1 MTSTKTS
8 SNKRVIV
15 IGAGPCGLPALKEML
30 AGGHDV
36 TLYERSPTVGGVFAS
51 KAMYHDL
58 HLTLSNWA
66 MAYSDFPN
74 NGPQCYPSGAEYL
87 QYLKDYAT
95 HFDLE
100 RHIEYN
106 IEVHSASLDNNNKWI
121 LEVQKDGKP
130 RIEHADALIVATGAH
145 QVPKGLPSQLSS
157 FKGKV
162 VHSSDYTEPFRE
174 EVRQKKLRVLLIGG
188 GESGADVSA
197 DLGDLTPNTTVW
209 LRRPNCFG
217 PRYLTKHAEMPQVRG
232 SKTERYAVNMFLE
245 SATTNRMSAAQN
257 VFFYGFWRRLL
268 WALPI
273 LNRQLSRACLDS
285 TASAWLMN
293 DQATYV
299 TKNQRMCE
307 AWEDGK
313 IEVLVTPR
321 VSAEGETVEFT
332 MPDGS
337 VQRRDFDVVV
347 LCTGYTTTYPWLKI
361 KDFNTDPRSWYL
373 HCFPEKLG
381 HCLFFSGYA
390 RPHQGGIPPWPK
402 SNPATSASSSP
413 TPATFPLTTPNEPT
427 ATDSPSE
434 NTTPSAPT

>member
-1 MTSTKTS
+1 MAYKTTSPR
-8 SNKRVIV
+8 KRVAV
-15 IGAGPCGLPALKEML
+15 IGAGPCGLPALKETL

-36 TLYERSPTVGGVFAS
+36 TLFERTSSLGGVFAS

-74 NGPQCYPSGAEYL
+74 KSLQGYPSGAEYL
-87 QYLKDYAT
+87 EYLKDYAA
-95 HFDLE
+95 HFNLE
-100 RHIEYN
+100 QHIKYN
-106 IEVHSASLDNNNKWI
+106 TEVVSAYLHENRKWV
-121 LEVQKDGKP
+121 LEVKENDNTCV
-130 RIEHADALIVATGAH
+130 EHFDALIVATGAH
-145 QVPKGLPSQLSS
+145 QIPKPLPTPLSG
-157 FKGKV
+157 FQGKV
-162 VHSSDYTEPFRE
+162 VHSSNYTESFRD
-174 EVRQKKLRVLLIGG
+174 EVRHSKLRVLLIGG

-217 PRYLTKHAEMPQVRG
+217 PRYLTRSAEMTQVKE
-232 SKTERYAVNMFLE
+232 SKTKKYAVNTFLE

-257 VFFYGFWRRLL
+257 VYFYGFWRRLL

-285 TASAWLMN
+285 TSSAWFMN

-313 IEVLVTPR
+313 IEVLVTPE
-321 VSAEGETVEFT
+321 VSTAGNTVTFN

-337 VQRRDFDVVV
+337 VQKREFDVVV
-347 LCTGYTTTYPWLKI
+347 LCTGYTTTYPWLKL
-361 KDFNTDPRSWYL
+361 KDLNTDPRSWYL
-373 HCFPEKLG
+373 HCFPKDLG
-381 HCLFFSGYA
+381 DCLYFSGYA
-390 RPHQGGIPPWPK
+390 RPHQGG
-402 SNPATSASSSP
+402 T
-413 TPATFPLTTPNEPT
+413 
-427 ATDSPSE
+427 
-434 NTTPSAPT
+434 

>member
-1 MTSTKTS
+1 MESLKNS
-8 SNKRVIV
+8 VRKRVIV

-36 TLYERSPTVGGVFAS
+36 TLYEQTSVLGGVFAS

-74 NGPQCYPSGAEYL
+74 NDPQCYPSGAEYL
-87 QYLKDYAT
+87 EYLKDYTA
-95 HFDLE
+95 HFNLE
-100 RHIEYN
+100 RHISYN
-106 IEVHSASLDNNNKWI
+106 TEVLSASLDDSKKWV
-121 LEVQKDGKP
+121 LEVQENGK
-130 RIEHADALIVATGAH
+130 RRVEHADALIVATGAH
-145 QVPKGLPSQLSS
+145 QVPKELPSQLSD
-157 FKGKV
+157 FKGRV
-162 VHSSDYTEPFRE
+162 VHSSDYNEAFRE
-174 EVRQKKLRVLLIGG
+174 EVREKKLRVLLIGG

-217 PRYLTKHAEMPQVRG
+217 PRYLTPHAEMPQVKE
-232 SKTERYAVNMFLE
+232 SKTERYAVNAFLE

-285 TASAWLMN
+285 TSTAWLMN

-313 IEVLVTPR
+313 IEVLVTPK
-321 VSAEGETVEFT
+321 VSAEGNKVNFA
-332 MPDGS
+332 MPGGR
-337 VQRRDFDVVV
+337 VQQRDFDVVV

-361 KDFNTDPRSWYL
+361 SDFDTDPRSWYL
-373 HCFPEKLG
+373 HCFPKGLG
-381 HCLFFSGYA
+381 DCLFFSGYA
-390 RPHQGGIPPWPK
+390 RPHQGG
-402 SNPATSASSSP
+402 TSTLCP
-413 TPATFPLTTPNEPT
+413 H
-427 ATDSPSE
+427 PSK
-434 NTTPSAPT
+434 